1 MNILDTILAAFRK
14 RKIKKFL
21 SDVPT
26 GLRPLREIS
35 TVNVIVDV
43 EEPGFDVLKAAFGE
57 AVMLPLTQ

>member
-14 RKIKKFL
+14 RKIKKVL

-43 EEPGFDVLKAAFGE
+43 E
-57 AVMLPLTQ
+57 